1 MNIASDSFRQRGL
14 LIVISGPS
22 GSGKTSV
29 TEELRALEP
38 NIEFSISATT
48 RAPRAGEVH
57 GIDYYFINKE
67 EFQRKIDA
75 GEFAEWAM
83 YGNHYYGTLKEFV
96 EQTLRHGK
104 DIILRIEV
112 QGAAQLREVYPDGI
126 FIFILPPSQASLE
139 NRLRLRQ
146 TESEADIQRR
156 LAIAKSEIE
165 CVKNYDY
172 IVFNCDNQLTQTV
185 CTVRSIIV
193 AARCRVNKQ
202 TIKYI
207 QQEFQKKFGRV
218 VIK

>member
-1 MNIASDSFRQRGL
+1 
-14 LIVISGPS
+14 
-22 GSGKTSV
+22 
-29 TEELRALEP
+29 
-38 NIEFSISATT
+38 
-48 RAPRAGEVH
+48 
-57 GIDYYFINKE
+57 
-67 EFQRKIDA
+67 
-75 GEFAEWAM
+75 M

>member
-1 MNIASDSFRQRGL
+1 MNIASDSFRQCGL

-67 EFQRKIDA
+67 EFQRKIGA